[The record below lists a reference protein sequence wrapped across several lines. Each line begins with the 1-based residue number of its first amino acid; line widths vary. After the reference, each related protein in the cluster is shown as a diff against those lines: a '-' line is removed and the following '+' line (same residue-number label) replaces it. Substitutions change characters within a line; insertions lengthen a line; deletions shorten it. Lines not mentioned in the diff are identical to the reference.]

1 MPQSSTSGGR
11 HDSKVADRLDAQN
24 SNAKSHGSPSEAN
37 SESQQHQRNGGASG
51 NTDSPRNREQ
61 RPDSMNNGDRR
72 EDIAAS
78 NRFMPQSGKPA
89 GIYNTQEE
97 KDDQHREDIAAS
109 NRFMPQAGKP
119 TGTSSL

>member
-24 SNAKSHGSPSEAN
+24 SNVKNHEKN
-37 SESQQHQRNGGASG
+37 SESQQRQRNGGSSG
-51 NTDSPRNREQ
+51 NTDSPPNREQ
-61 RPDSMNNGDRR
+61 RADWVNNEDRR

-78 NRFMPQSGKPA
+78 TRFMPQSGKPA

-109 NRFMPQAGKP
+109 NRFMPQAGKS

>member
-1 MPQSSTSGGR
+1 
-11 HDSKVADRLDAQN
+11 
-24 SNAKSHGSPSEAN
+24 
-37 SESQQHQRNGGASG
+37 
-51 NTDSPRNREQ
+51 
-61 RPDSMNNGDRR
+61 MNNGDRR